1 MFHRIYSKIISFDII
16 NSNSYL
22 RKGSYMKAKD
32 FERIFDETAYVRWGG
47 SKEELKCA
55 QYLQTELS
63 KIGLESRL
71 ESFDV
76 QSATIK
82 TAKLVVKEP
91 YTKEIECKGY
101 FNSGNANLDAPLY
114 YLTTTDAFSLSQCK
128 GKVVLIDTY
137 LGYWKYKDIVDN
149 GALAIIAYNGNL
161 YFEDKDIQQREL
173 RSFFVEDKKIP
184 CFGIHVSDAVELVK
198 THASLI
204 HIELE
209 QEESIS
215 QSSNVICDIKGKND
229 KTIILTAHYD
239 SVDNSVGTY
248 DNMSGS
254 VTILDLAQRFANSQ
268 PNYNLRF
275 VWCGS
280 EERGLLGSKAYVK
293 DHKDELENVML
304 AINVDMIGT
313 IMGNMIS
320 CCTSED
326 KLAHYIEYL
335 ALIHG
340 VDMHA
345 YQDVYSSDS
354 TPFADAG
361 IPAVSFARMAPNNCG
376 EFHNRY
382 DTKAVLSGIQLEKDA
397 EFIYLFASNM
407 ANAMVLPVKKEMPEN
422 MKEALDKYLLR
433 KR

>member
-1 MFHRIYSKIISFDII
+1 
-16 NSNSYL
+16 
-22 RKGSYMKAKD
+22 MKAKD

-91 YTKEIECKGY
+91 YIKEIECKGY

-229 KTIILTAHYD
+229 KTIIFTAHYD

-275 VWCGS
+275 VW
-280 EERGLLGSKAYVK
+280 
-293 DHKDELENVML
+293 
-304 AINVDMIGT
+304 
-313 IMGNMIS
+313 
-320 CCTSED
+320 
-326 KLAHYIEYL
+326 
-335 ALIHG
+335 
-340 VDMHA
+340 
-345 YQDVYSSDS
+345 
-354 TPFADAG
+354 
-361 IPAVSFARMAPNNCG
+361 
-376 EFHNRY
+376 
-382 DTKAVLSGIQLEKDA
+382 
-397 EFIYLFASNM
+397 
-407 ANAMVLPVKKEMPEN
+407 
-422 MKEALDKYLLR
+422 
-433 KR
+433 